1 MLLLL
6 RLCVSHVKTGIDA
19 PRGGTVLVLLVLGHR
34 DELQLSSS
42 RVRLRVLCELV
53 QECIA
58 RLHAIPKTGKLHLSG
73 VIEGRRGHGVHL
85 VDVELRGMRLHHSQ
99 ILVLILLLLLL
110 LLSMLLLL

>member
-1 MLLLL
+1 M
-6 RLCVSHVKTGIDA
+6 
-19 PRGGTVLVLLVLGHR
+19 
-34 DELQLSSS
+34 
-42 RVRLRVLCELV
+42 
-53 QECIA
+53 QECTA

-110 LLSMLLLL
+110 LLLLSMLLLL